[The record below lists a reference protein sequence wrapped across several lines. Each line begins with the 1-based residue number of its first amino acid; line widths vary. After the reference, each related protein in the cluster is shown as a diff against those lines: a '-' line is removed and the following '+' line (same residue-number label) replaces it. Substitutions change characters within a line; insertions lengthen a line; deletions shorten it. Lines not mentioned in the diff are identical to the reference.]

1 MANHASAL
9 KRARQNEIRRQR
21 NRSIKSRVKH
31 VVKQVRQVATE
42 GATDQSAAAFKT
54 AQSVIDKA
62 AKKGTL
68 HPRTAARR
76 VSRLAKLNQKSAA

>member
-31 VVKQVRQVATE
+31 VVKQARQVATE
-42 GATDQSAAAFKT
+42 GAADQSAAAFKT